1 MQSLPLTHPEIHA
14 NLMKGGFS
22 CQIGSKN
29 TFGKIPMDQK
39 IKETISKDTENS
51 WWHKRILHQN
61 KCCCKVLYHCK

>member
-51 WWHKRILHQN
+51 WWHKRI
-61 KCCCKVLYHCK
+61 